1 MRPNFNKKTLIIIL
15 VSMLILIPSIIGVL
29 YFVNQK
35 INLIEYEESTT
46 VIIDTTQEFIEAK
59 KDKVDFAEI
68 DDATGNDFQEVLK
81 NWALNGGDKLKS
93 EDVINIL
100 LIGSDASANESYRAN
115 SAENGNTDVM
125 MIASIDTKK
134 ETIKLV
140 SIMRDSY
147 TYMSQFDRYAKLNAA
162 CANGGPSYLVET
174 IENNY
179 KIELDGYVMVDF
191 ISFVEVID
199 VLGGVNVDVPA
210 YVANSL
216 NKDILI
222 GNPMQSGESVLL
234 DGEQALAFSRV
245 RKTDSDGDV
254 SRVARQRQVI
264 TALIEKAKKAS
275 LTEINAVIDVVFKNV
290 KTNIDKKTILSYAK
304 MALSDNWTSFDISEL
319 TLPTE
324 DTRKPYNSR
333 TTAWVWIVDYPLA
346 AQKLQLELYG
356 HTNIKLEE
364 ERQTAITILN
374 EYLS

>member
-35 INLIEYEESTT
+35 INLIEYEEDTT
-46 VIIDTTQEFIEAK
+46 VIIDTTKEFIEAK

-68 DDATGNDFQEVLK
+68 DDATGNDFQEILK

-125 MIASIDTKK
+125 MIVSIDTKK

-191 ISFVEVID
+191 ISFV
-199 VLGGVNVDVPA
+199 
-210 YVANSL
+210 
-216 NKDILI
+216 
-222 GNPMQSGESVLL
+222 
-234 DGEQALAFSRV
+234 
-245 RKTDSDGDV
+245 
-254 SRVARQRQVI
+254 
-264 TALIEKAKKAS
+264 
-275 LTEINAVIDVVFKNV
+275 
-290 KTNIDKKTILSYAK
+290 
-304 MALSDNWTSFDISEL
+304 
-319 TLPTE
+319 
-324 DTRKPYNSR
+324 
-333 TTAWVWIVDYPLA
+333 
-346 AQKLQLELYG
+346 
-356 HTNIKLEE
+356 
-364 ERQTAITILN
+364 
-374 EYLS
+374 